1 MVAFA
6 IVLIV
11 RGSAIFN
18 VTWAQDDFLQLYDPH
33 GDLYSALNMAMLRP
47 SVSWITDLV
56 SWLGVTHP
64 TNGSLWSALDAGAMV
79 VFGLALRRL
88 WIPGSSSL
96 IGIITALIFAL
107 FPGLNNLWHYQV
119 NHPSM
124 TAHYCLGAYALVSY
138 SKGGWRTVTSI
149 AAIGLALGYQIMLS
163 LFVVA
168 LFIFLATRLPLLISQ
183 ERRSIHNWRLAL
195 SPAFELAGCL
205 FAGVIVYVIA
215 SKAAIQLSG
224 LEQSSRTSLAGLD
237 LVPGKVLHLIA
248 DLKRLLHG
256 RGEPSLP
263 ANVKLIQLSLL
274 ATVLLASFL
283 TALKQLRRWDQVISW
298 TVILGMTLLAA
309 GVAIRFPTIFFTYT
323 KISFDFIDGISTSR
337 I

>member
-1 MVAFA
+1 
-6 IVLIV
+6 
-11 RGSAIFN
+11 
-18 VTWAQDDFLQLYDPH
+18 
-33 GDLYSALNMAMLRP
+33 
-47 SVSWITDLV
+47 
-56 SWLGVTHP
+56 
-64 TNGSLWSALDAGAMV
+64 
-79 VFGLALRRL
+79 
-88 WIPGSSSL
+88 
-96 IGIITALIFAL
+96 
-107 FPGLNNLWHYQV
+107 
-119 NHPSM
+119 
-124 TAHYCLGAYALVSY
+124 
-138 SKGGWRTVTSI
+138 
-149 AAIGLALGYQIMLS
+149 MLS

-195 SPAFELAGCL
+195 SPVFELAGCL

-309 GVAIRFPTIFFTYT
+309 AVAIRFPTIFFTYT
-323 KISFDFIDGISTSR
+323 ADNARVLSGTAVFWSGIFALASTIQPFRIKQAALVLGVTLFTSYALITNSICAEFVRLNQRELLLASRMIERLTQLPNFSEMRTVVIIGKSSR
-337 I
+337 IYRDIRSSDLLWSGLDSALGTGVLREASGENIQNPTKADFDLANRIAPTMPAWPAPQSTTIVDDVGIVVLGKPG